1 LTYTSIFAPGL
12 FRDHRILV
20 TGGGSGIGRCIAHE
34 LCALGAQVL
43 VAGRTQAKLEAV
55 QAEIRADGGMADT
68 AICDVRDAAV
78 VDRVVRNWAANGPIH
93 GLVNCAGGQ
102 FPALLAEMSANGFEA
117 VIRNNLLSM
126 YLVSTAVYRQ
136 SMRHHGGVIVNIT
149 AGEAGGMPLM
159 GHSGAARAG
168 VHNLTA
174 TAAVEWAA
182 DGVRVNAVAPG
193 YVASS
198 GFDTYTDERMLR
210 ALHAFPGVT
219 PVGRL
224 GTEAEISAAVAFLL
238 SPAARFVTGQVWR
251 VDGGAGLTTN
261 NPMFPLQS
269 PPAQPAFEGFHRAH
283 TPSVLAGGPAT
294 TDAPEESD
302 S

>member
-1 LTYTSIFAPGL
+1 MTYASVFAAEL
-12 FRDHRILV
+12 FRDQRILV
-20 TGGGSGIGRCIAHE
+20 TGGGSGIGRCITHE

-43 VAGRTQAKLEAV
+43 IAGRTRAKLEAV
-55 QAEIRADGGMADT
+55 QAEVRADGGRVDT
-68 AICDVRDAAV
+68 AICDVRDAAA
-78 VDRVVRNWAANGPIH
+78 VDRVIREWAEHGPID

-117 VIRNNLLSM
+117 VIRNNLLST
-126 YLVSTAVYRQ
+126 YLVSTTVYRL
-136 SMRHHGGVIVNIT
+136 SMCDHGGAIVNIT
-149 AGEAGGMPLM
+149 AGETGGMPLM

-198 GFDTYTDERMLR
+198 GFDTYRDERMLR
-210 ALHAFPGVT
+210 ALHAFPDVT

-261 NPMFPLQS
+261 SPMFPLRS
-269 PPAQPAFEGFHRAH
+269 PPVQAAFEGFHRARA
-283 TPSVLAGGPAT
+283 PSVLGGRGAT
-294 TDAPEESD
+294 KAPEKPGS
-302 S
+302 